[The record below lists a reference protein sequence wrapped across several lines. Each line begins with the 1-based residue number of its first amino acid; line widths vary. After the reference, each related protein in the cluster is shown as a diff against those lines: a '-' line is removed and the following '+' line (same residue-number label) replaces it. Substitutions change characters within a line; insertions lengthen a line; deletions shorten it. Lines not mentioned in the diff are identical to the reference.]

1 MHSQEDRALRQLW
14 GLEAPTVRGPK
25 PRWTLDQ
32 VTATAVALADDAG
45 LDGVSL
51 ARVAERLEVTT
62 TALYRYVD
70 SKTALVELMVDA
82 AVGDPPELADD
93 DWRQR
98 CRTWVDRLA
107 DRYAE
112 HPWLSDVRPERM
124 PCQPRVYAWIDALV
138 GAVGGRPIADGTV
151 RLSAVEDVSPGSD
164 GGADSDSAV
173 ADPLRLALLLDSLV
187 RSYMA
192 LTGNLSDAPPPP
204 WLAGALSA
212 RFPRLTRA
220 GDQDAADARSE
231 LNFAVEA
238 VLRGV
243 G

>member
-1 MHSQEDRALRQLW
+1 MTFTEGKGTVNDMHSQEDRALRQLW

-32 VTATAVALADDAG
+32 VTAAAVALADDAG

-51 ARVAERLEVTT
+51 ARVAERLDVTT

-82 AVGDPPELADD
+82 AVGDPPQLTDE

-98 CRTWVDRLA
+98 CRAWTDHLA
-107 DRYAE
+107 DRYAA

-138 GAVGGRPIADGTV
+138 GALDAGP
-151 RLSAVEDVSPGSD
+151 
-164 GGADSDSAV
+164 V

-192 LTGNLSDAPPPP
+192 LARNLNDSPPPA
-204 WLAGALSA
+204 WLGEALA
-212 RFPRLTRA
+212 TRFPRLTRT
-220 GDQDAADARSE
+220 GDQGAADARAE
-231 LNFAVEA
+231 LDFAVDA

-243 G
+243 A